1 MKKIKLPSL
10 HSLVPQAKTR
20 KPMNKLQA
28 HASRLTQSAY
38 DDYEEPTTKLS
49 TAFVVV
55 LVLHLV
61 AVGGIYAFHSIKA
74 KRREADGT
82 AVSAKVQSPSV
93 APGAGAA
100 AQPLKPAPV
109 VQPVTQPVTQPVV
122 VKVPAPASIP
132 AAMPAPKTASATA
145 RVEITPPQQSHL
157 APPSG
162 PSAVIPAQK
171 TPAPVS
177 TAAAPGTVAAK
188 AQPPSVVPIKAV
200 AAVPAVVPVAGTA
213 ADSAPKTYTVLK
225 GDNPV
230 AIAKRM
236 GVNYEEMLKLN
247 GIEDARKL
255 QIGQVLKMP
264 AKKQAN

>member
-1 MKKIKLPSL
+1 
-10 HSLVPQAKTR
+10 
-20 KPMNKLQA
+20 MNKLQA

-82 AVSAKVQSPSV
+82 AVTAKAVTAKAATPAPAATAATPAPAANVAVSSAAVVNSPKT
-93 APGAGAA
+93 AA
-100 AQPLKPAPV
+100 AVHAAG
-109 VQPVTQPVTQPVV
+109 
-122 VKVPAPASIP
+122 VPAPAP
-132 AAMPAPKTASATA
+132 GAASNGAVAPKVAASPTRGVNSA
-145 RVEITPPQQSHL
+145 SHL
-157 APPSG
+157 APPVG
-162 PSAVIPAQK
+162 PSAVIPAPK
-171 TPAPVS
+171 TPVQAQTPQS
-177 TAAAPGTVAAK
+177 ATSVAAK
-188 AQPPSVVPIKAV
+188 AQPPSVVPVKAV
-200 AAVPAVVPVAGTA
+200 AVVPAVVPAGGA
-213 ADSAPKTYTVLK
+213 AAESAHKTYTVQK

-236 GVNYEEMLKLN
+236 GVGYDEMLKLN
-247 GIEDARKL
+247 GIEDPKKL

>member
-1 MKKIKLPSL
+1 
-10 HSLVPQAKTR
+10 
-20 KPMNKLQA
+20 MNKLQA

-82 AVSAKVQSPSV
+82 AVTAKAATPAPAATAATPAPAVSSAAVVNSPKTAAAVHAAGVPSP
-93 APGAGAA
+93 APGAASNGAA
-100 AQPLKPAPV
+100 AP
-109 VQPVTQPVTQPVV
+109 
-122 VKVPAPASIP
+122 KVASP
-132 AAMPAPKTASATA
+132 HTRGENSA
-145 RVEITPPQQSHL
+145 SHL
-157 APPSG
+157 PPPVG
-162 PSAVIPAQK
+162 PSAVIPAPK
-171 TPAPVS
+171 PPVQSPQSS
-177 TAAAPGTVAAK
+177 TSVAAK
-188 AQPPSVVPIKAV
+188 AQPPSVVPVKAV
-200 AAVPAVVPVAGTA
+200 AVVPAAVPAGGA
-213 ADSAPKTYTVLK
+213 AAESAHRTYTVQK

-236 GVNYEEMLKLN
+236 GVGYEEMLKLN
-247 GIEDARKL
+247 GIEDPKKL